1 MTLSQFENELTIHE
15 HTQAGTLDEFH
26 RAYEAEVDD
35 IRSDFGAA
43 HPLPDRRRRGRDR
56 RHSPSRIRETRTRSS
71 GSSQWRR

>member
-35 IRSDFGAA
+35 IRPIS
-43 HPLPDRRRRGRDR
+43 GRLTLSGSTATR
-56 RHSPSRIRETRTRSS
+56 SRPERHSPSRIRETRTRSS
-71 GSSQWRR
+71 GSSQRR